1 MSARRLIGVGLEL
14 SQTIA
19 ELAGAALA
27 TDERMA
33 QAGWRVATWDAA
45 ADFQMSQAEA
55 REFTLQ
61 LQPMNIALRLTRG
74 QNRSENVTLRVIV
87 ETRVLE

>member
-1 MSARRLIGVGLEL
+1 LEL

-27 TDERMA
+27 TDERTA
-33 QAGWRVATWDAA
+33 AAGWRIATWEASV
-45 ADFQMSQAEA
+45 DFQMSQAEA

-61 LQPMNIALRLTRG
+61 LQPINIALRLARG
-74 QNRSENVTLRVIV
+74 QNRSENVTLRVLV
-87 ETRVLE
+87 ETRALE